1 MWQTVRDM
9 QPRSKSLNHSHLSLA
24 AFAAL
29 VLQGCAVQPGSTQS
43 AAQDEM
49 LAGKSQTCTASIP
62 DFKAGASAEATIAM
76 TNDGWCGV
84 SATDKDGKP
93 FQLALIGTRP
103 THGRV
108 FTQSVAGRTRV
119 EYTPYARFSGADA
132 FSVTMRP
139 VGGGADQT
147 LQVAVSVI
155 AGAAPAVAEPAPR
168 TATTPAKRRPVAP
181 RRTTP
186 AR

>member
-1 MWQTVRDM
+1 M
-9 QPRSKSLNHSHLSLA
+9 NHRPLSLA

-29 VLQGCAVQPGSTQS
+29 VLQGCAAQPGSTQS

-49 LAGKSQTCTASIP
+49 LAGKSQTCTASTP
-62 DFKAGASAEATIAM
+62 DFKAGASVEATIAM
-76 TNDGWCGV
+76 TDDGWCGV

-119 EYTPYARFSGADA
+119 EYTPYARFTGADA
-132 FSVTMRP
+132 FSVTLRP
-139 VGGGADQT
+139 VGGADQT